1 MRGAVTNINT
11 IKNFM
16 GNARRDIHNEYLF
29 EALQAA
35 NEALQ
40 KQIAQE
46 VQNVYPTKVK
56 ETAIYKL
63 TGDCPICSA
72 PVPVEQRYCW
82 SCGQRLDW
90 SKNRPI
96 QKKWR

>member
-35 NEALQ
+35 NEAL
-40 KQIAQE
+40 
-46 VQNVYPTKVK
+46 
-56 ETAIYKL
+56 
-63 TGDCPICSA
+63 
-72 PVPVEQRYCW
+72 
-82 SCGQRLDW
+82 
-90 SKNRPI
+90 
-96 QKKWR
+96 